1 MATITI
7 SAEKVIAACEEVIR
21 VIQAERNKRDEK
33 TINNAMNQRMFSFKR
48 GFYKMNR
55 EESIK
60 WIDEQGGFSS
70 WGFSIYAWGELEH
83 ANKLLV
89 LAKHGD
95 PVTLNEEDTRILYG

>member
-1 MATITI
+1 MATII
-7 SAEKVIAACEEVIR
+7 MSAEKVIAACEEVIR
-21 VIQAERNKRDEK
+21 VIQAKRNEHNEK
-33 TINNAMNQRMFSFKR
+33 TINNAMNQLMFSFKR

-60 WIDEQGGFSS
+60 WVNEQSIWSS
-70 WGFSIYAWGELEH
+70 WGWSIYAWGDLEH

-95 PVTLNEEDTRILYG
+95 PVTLNEEDTKVLF